1 MVLGTGHSAAVNGT
15 SAGTPVWASLIALMN
30 AALPDN
36 KKQSFLP
43 PLLLYKP
50 AIAETGFR
58 DVVSGQNTSLP
69 NPGKGYQAAVGF
81 DAVSG
86 LGVPDGVKLLG
97 ALQQV

>member
-1 MVLGTGHSAAVNGT
+1 M
-15 SAGTPVWASLIALMN
+15 IALMN

-36 KKQSFLP
+36 KKQRFLP
-43 PLLLYKP
+43 PLLNKP
-50 AIAETGFR
+50 AVAETGFR